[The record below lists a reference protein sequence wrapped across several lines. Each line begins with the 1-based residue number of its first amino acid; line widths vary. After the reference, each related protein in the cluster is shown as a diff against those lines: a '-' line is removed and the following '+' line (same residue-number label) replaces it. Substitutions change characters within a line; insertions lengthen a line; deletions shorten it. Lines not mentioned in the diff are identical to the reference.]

1 MKIEITADSAVADG
15 KGNRYRRGQTVEV
28 DDTLAQ
34 SWIDAG
40 HAVKAA
46 AGRASSGETKAS
58 EPETATNEPPRNTA
72 TRSTRKK
79 SSE

>member
-1 MKIEITADSAVADG
+1 MRIEITADSAVADG
-15 KGNRYRRGQTVEV
+15 QGNRYRRGQTVDVADE
-28 DDTLAQ
+28 LAQ

-40 HAVKAA
+40 HAVKAG
-46 AGRASSGETKAS
+46 GRTSKSSTSTA

-72 TRSTRKK
+72 ARTTRKK